1 MENVLC
7 ILGCISSTCLTRRSF
22 EIIPHWI
29 QATPYPECGCS
40 NQEWAWG
47 QCSRRSPAFPPSW
60 NPTGPDK
67 ECCFQNWRLQDPNR
81 VRSSLANEATQ
92 TSKTFGTGRFEQT
105 SKKLEWVLGSKGSAQ
120 KVEPCLKILGKPQS
134 KKNTMA
140 LRCSKWIL
148 PYISSLGHW
157 VQFPH
162 ADGWFGDS
170 VSDIKISESYH
181 ISSKFSNKSKSW
193 MSVD

>member
-1 MENVLC
+1 MHLRPH
-7 ILGCISSTCLTRRSF
+7 LTTCLTRRSF

-29 QATPYPECGCS
+29 QATPFLECGCS

-67 ECCFQNWRLQDPNR
+67 ECYFQNWRLQDPNR
-81 VRSSLANEATQ
+81 VRSSLPKPLRHLEQ
-92 TSKTFGTGRFEQT
+92 DVLSKPLRNWNGFSGRRGLLKR
-105 SKKLEWVLGSKGSAQ
+105 S
-120 KVEPCLKILGKPQS
+120 CLKILGKPQS

-148 PYISSLGHW
+148 PYISSLGQW

-170 VSDIKISESYH
+170 VILR
-181 ISSKFSNKSKSW
+181 
-193 MSVD
+193 